1 MLNDRHGT
9 DNAITSNVHL
19 ITKHLEDSES
29 YAYLLFILVQHFV
42 TNWFNSFFAHHTQ
55 QVRIKGPL
63 FQLLINE
70 LHGWQ
75 LSTSVDHG
83 TLSFQRLA
91 PALGNKFAFPSEPL
105 LLLQSA

>member
-1 MLNDRHGT
+1 MQ
-9 DNAITSNVHL
+9 VFC
-19 ITKHLEDSES
+19 
-29 YAYLLFILVQHFV
+29 LFILVQHFV
-42 TNWFNSFFAHHTQ
+42 TNWFSSFFAHHTQ

-63 FQLLINE
+63 FQLLNNE

-91 PALGNKFAFPSEPL
+91 LALGNLGNNFAFPSEPL